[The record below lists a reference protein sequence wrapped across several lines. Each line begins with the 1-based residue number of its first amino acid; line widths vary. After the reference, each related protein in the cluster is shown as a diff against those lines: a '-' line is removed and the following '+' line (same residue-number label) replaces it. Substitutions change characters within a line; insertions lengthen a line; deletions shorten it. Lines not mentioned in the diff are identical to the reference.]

1 MSVRGSRTAAHALA
15 LVLSVP
21 LAALAFFVAGYVG
34 WLGVVVA
41 SGVTGLAAWV
51 VWTRREPQRVA
62 SPVDG
67 PRVRTSTKG

>member
-1 MSVRGSRTAAHALA
+1 MSARGSRTAAHALA

-41 SGVTGLAAWV
+41 SGVTGLGGAA
-51 VWTRREPQRVA
+51 WTRREPQPVA
-62 SPVDG
+62 SPLDG
-67 PRVRTSTKG
+67 ARVRTPTKG

>member
-1 MSVRGSRTAAHALA
+1 MSVRGSRTAAYTLA

-51 VWTRREPQRVA
+51 VWTRREPQRLA
-62 SPVDG
+62 SLVG
-67 PRVRTSTKG
+67 GARARTPTKG